1 MTRRNKTIYWISTLW
16 LASGMLATG
25 TLQLFKAKAEGA
37 LAPPGVYGITHL
49 GYPIYFLTILG
60 VWKTSGVVAVLIP
73 KFPLLKEWAY
83 AGFFFA
89 MSGAAFSHIAVGDP
103 MKELVPSLLLL
114 ILTVVSWYFRPADR
128 KIPAPHMSGTPETV
142 VQDETPVQQR
152 STTRGAHEEQ

>member
-1 MTRRNKTIYWISTLW
+1 MTKRNKTIYWISTLW

-25 TLQLFKAKAEGA
+25 TLQLIRAKAEGA

-89 MSGAAFSHIAVGDP
+89 MSGIFAYHGGDP

-114 ILTVVSWYFRPADR
+114 ILTVVSWYFRPAGR
-128 KIPAPHMSGTPETV
+128 KIPALHIAEARETV
-142 VQDETPVQQR
+142 I
-152 STTRGAHEEQ
+152 